1 MPEEEFEIVS
11 AARAAGRAPAMYG
24 ILSRLAAI
32 TDRPGFIGQ
41 VPLSVLLRRT
51 HTTDNS
57 LRGSPGSRIPRGLI
71 KNSHNVRRAP
81 PLPPPSQLFF
91 PPGAERGVSG
101 AFGHE
106 FFGIRKKNCRKC
118 NPVPV
123 TLATNLFGT
132 LSAPG
137 IDLLVLPSVIPV
149 GFTIPRYH
157 MVPAPLLCPFLAY
170 LTIVNL
176 TILRTPLYIRCLR
189 T

>member
-1 MPEEEFEIVS
+1 V
-11 AARAAGRAPAMYG
+11 
-24 ILSRLAAI
+24 
-32 TDRPGFIGQ
+32 
-41 VPLSVLLRRT
+41 
-51 HTTDNS
+51 
-57 LRGSPGSRIPRGLI
+57 
-71 KNSHNVRRAP
+71 
-81 PLPPPSQLFF
+81 
-91 PPGAERGVSG
+91 ERGVSG

-106 FFGIRKKNCRKC
+106 FFEIRKKNCRKC

-157 MVPAPLLCPFLAY
+157 MVLAPLLCPFLAY

-176 TILRTPLYIRCLR
+176 TCIADTALYSVAENVG
-189 T
+189 